1 MELRE
6 VTNMLPKREYT
17 RYWED
22 VDERLIYA
30 EHDDRSWLLAE
41 SIFGYKKADSLY
53 IYHQGKLSAFYS
65 DADTKEEA
73 RRGYN
78 FYSKE
83 SNIAEVIEIKKEAK
97 RKMDGF
103 LKTHQKIQ
111 VIKMTTAKLSELI
124 QKTLDCQTE
133 ALRAHFLDQPQF
145 FENFESEDYFRHV
158 KRFEALAKARY
169 EYSRKAWSE
178 GLGFNH
184 QLFEEYGKRHGLTLP
199 EAESMTRG
207 ELISGT
213 LDKAILKE
221 RSDKYVIHSTF
232 HAHEILSGSVVDEY
246 IRTYE
251 QHEDT
256 GQVTGLIG
264 NKGVVRARAFVLKN
278 EHLNLKKL
286 PKGMQK
292 GMVLIVQNAWPELA
306 VYYPLASAIVANEG
320 GITSHGVVVARE
332 FKIPCI
338 VRTHIA
344 TKIFNTGDMV
354 EVDADRGVVRKI

>member
-1 MELRE
+1 
-6 VTNMLPKREYT
+6 MLKKREYT

-41 SIFGYKKADSLY
+41 SMFGYTKADSLH
-53 IYHQGKLSAFYS
+53 IYHQEKLSAFYS
-65 DADTKEEA
+65 DKDTKEEA
-73 RRGYN
+73 RVGYD

-83 SNIAEVIEIKKEAK
+83 DNVARFIEIKEEAK
-97 RKMDGF
+97 RKMDAF
-103 LKTHQKIQ
+103 L
-111 VIKMTTAKLSELI
+111 LSHKNLRVVDISTPELVTLI
-124 QKTLDCQTE
+124 QKTLDYQTE
-133 ALRAHFLDQPQF
+133 ALNAHFLDQPQF
-145 FENFESEDYFRHV
+145 FERFESESDVTCV
-158 KRFEALAKARY
+158 KRFEVLAKARY

-184 QLFEEYGKRHGLTLP
+184 KLFEEYGKRHGLTLP
-199 EAESMTRG
+199 EAESMTRE
-207 ELISGT
+207 ELTLGT
-213 LDKAILKE
+213 FNKAILKE

-232 HAHEILSGSVVDEY
+232 HAHKILSGSVVDEY

-264 NKGVVRARAFVLKN
+264 NKGVVRAQAFVLKN
-278 EHLNLKKL
+278 EHLNLWKL
-286 PKGMQK
+286 PQGMQK

-306 VYYPLASAIVANEG
+306 AYYPLASAIVANEG

-332 FKIPCI
+332 FGIPCI

-354 EVDADRGVVRKI
+354 EVDADKGVVKILKRA